1 MNVVRKISEISFFAG
16 RHRQFSCINISS
28 IYYRDKELAVQF
40 AYDTNSVI
48 LGCLIGAAMKVMP
61 LQILGLNHNTAPVE
75 IREQVVFSGDDI
87 ARALVSLTALPGVD
101 EAVLL
106 STCNRTE
113 FYVIADDDGRDRMRA
128 WLLDERKLDSSFG
141 DTLFTVNDEA
151 AIRHIFRVA
160 CGLDS
165 MILGEPQILGQLKDA
180 FRYAQDAGT
189 LGNQLGRLMQHTF
202 AVAKKIRTDTD
213 IGASP
218 VSVASAAVSLANQF
232 FAGFKKH
239 TALLVGAG
247 ATVELLAKHLSSRD
261 IGRLFVAN
269 RNVDR
274 ARELAGRFGGFAL
287 PLSEIEG
294 TLPEADILICS
305 TASPDPVI
313 RLDHMR
319 AAIKARKRKPIFAV
333 DIAVPRDIEVGVGD
347 LEDVYLYT
355 IDDLNKV
362 IQQGQ
367 GNREAAAI
375 EADKLLHEEI
385 LRYLNIERSKLAV
398 PVIAALREQSEA
410 IREEVNAQALRR
422 LARGESA
429 SDAIEYATAALM
441 KKMLHGPSVSLRKA
455 GEESNEDLIG
465 AARTL
470 YDLDKDTRG

>member
-1 MNVVRKISEISFFAG
+1 
-16 RHRQFSCINISS
+16 
-28 IYYRDKELAVQF
+28 
-40 AYDTNSVI
+40 
-48 LGCLIGAAMKVMP
+48 MP

-75 IREQVVFSGDDI
+75 IREQVVFSGDDT
-87 ARALVSLTALPGVD
+87 ARALGSMLELPGVD

-113 FYVIADDDGRDRMRA
+113 FYVITDDDGRGRLREWLHSDRN
-128 WLLDERKLDSSFG
+128 LDQSFG
-141 DTLFTVNDEA
+141 KSLFTLDDDA

-165 MILGEPQILGQLKDA
+165 MVLGEPQILGQLKDA
-180 FRYAQDAGT
+180 FRCAQDAGT
-189 LGNQLGRLMQHTF
+189 LGRQLGRLMQHTF
-202 AVAKKIRTDTD
+202 AVAKKIRTDTE

-218 VSVASAAVSLANQF
+218 VSVASAAVNLANQF
-232 FAGFKKH
+232 FAGFTKH

-247 ATVELLAKHLSSRD
+247 VTVELLAKHLSSRD

-269 RNVDR
+269 RNIER
-274 ARELAGRFGGFAL
+274 AQDLAGRFGGFAL

-305 TASPDPVI
+305 TASPDPVVK
-313 RLDHMR
+313 LEHMK

-333 DIAVPRDIEVGVGD
+333 DIAVPRDIEAGVAD

-355 IDDLNKV
+355 IDDLDKV

-367 GNREAAAI
+367 GNRQAAAI
-375 EADKLLHEEI
+375 EAGKLLDDEI
-385 LRYLNIERSKLAV
+385 RRYQNIERSKQAA
-398 PVIAALREQSEA
+398 PVIAALREQTGT
-410 IREEVNAQALRR
+410 IRDEVNAQALRR

-429 SDAIEYATAALM
+429 NDAIEYATAALM
-441 KKMLHGPSVSLRKA
+441 KKILHSPSVSLRKA
-455 GEESNEDLIG
+455 AERSDEELIE

-470 YDLDKDTRG
+470 FNLDTDKNA

>member
-1 MNVVRKISEISFFAG
+1 
-16 RHRQFSCINISS
+16 
-28 IYYRDKELAVQF
+28 
-40 AYDTNSVI
+40 
-48 LGCLIGAAMKVMP
+48 MP

-87 ARALVSLTALPGVD
+87 ARALGSMIELPGVD

-113 FYVIADDDGRDRMRA
+113 FYCITDDDGRDHLRE
-128 WLLDERKLDSSFG
+128 WLHSDRNLDQSFG
-141 DTLFTVNDEA
+141 ETLFTLDDDA

-165 MILGEPQILGQLKDA
+165 MVLGEPQILGQLKDA
-180 FRYAQDAGT
+180 FRYAQEAGT
-189 LGNQLGRLMQHTF
+189 LGRQLSRLMQHTF
-202 AVAKKIRTDTD
+202 AVAKKIRTDTE

-218 VSVASAAVSLANQF
+218 VSVASAAVNLANQF
-232 FAGFKKH
+232 FAGFTKH

-247 ATVELLAKHLSSRD
+247 VTVELLAKHLSSRD

-269 RNVDR
+269 RNIDR
-274 ARELAGRFGGFAL
+274 AQDLAGRFGGFAL

-305 TASPDPVI
+305 TASPDPVV
-313 RLDHMR
+313 RLDHMK

-333 DIAVPRDIEVGVGD
+333 DIAVPRDIESGVAD

-355 IDDLNKV
+355 IDDLDKV

-367 GNREAAAI
+367 GNRQAAAI
-375 EADKLLHEEI
+375 EAGKLLDDEI
-385 LRYLNIERSKLAV
+385 RRYQNIERSKQAA
-398 PVIAALREQSEA
+398 PVIAALREHCLT
-410 IREEVNAQALRR
+410 IRDEVNAKALRR

-429 SDAIEYATAALM
+429 DDAIEYATAALM
-441 KKMLHGPSVSLRKA
+441 KKILHSPSVSLRKA
-455 GEESNEDLIG
+455 AEHSDEELIE

-470 YDLDKDTRG
+470 FSLDTDKKA

>member
-1 MNVVRKISEISFFAG
+1 
-16 RHRQFSCINISS
+16 
-28 IYYRDKELAVQF
+28 
-40 AYDTNSVI
+40 
-48 LGCLIGAAMKVMP
+48 MP

-75 IREQVVFSGDDI
+75 IREQVVFSGNDV
-87 ARALVSLTALPGVD
+87 ARALGSMIELPGVD

-113 FYVIADDDGRDRMRA
+113 FYVITDDDGRGRLREWLHSDRN
-128 WLLDERKLDSSFG
+128 LDPSFG
-141 DTLFTVNDEA
+141 ETLFTLDDDA

-165 MILGEPQILGQLKDA
+165 MVLGEPQILGQLKDA

-189 LGNQLGRLMQHTF
+189 LGRQLGRLMQHTF
-202 AVAKKIRTDTD
+202 AVAKKIRTDTE

-218 VSVASAAVSLANQF
+218 VSVASAAVNLANQF
-232 FAGFKKH
+232 FAGFTKH

-247 ATVELLAKHLSSRD
+247 VTVELLAKHLSSRD

-269 RNVDR
+269 RNIDR
-274 ARELAGRFGGFAL
+274 AQDLAGRFGGFAL

-305 TASPDPVI
+305 TASPDPVV
-313 RLDHMR
+313 RLDHMK
-319 AAIKARKRKPIFAV
+319 AAVKARKRKPIFAV
-333 DIAVPRDIEVGVGD
+333 DIAVPRDIESGVAD

-355 IDDLNKV
+355 IDDLDKV

-367 GNREAAAI
+367 GNRQAAAI
-375 EADKLLHEEI
+375 EAGKLLDDEI
-385 LRYLNIERSKLAV
+385 RRYQNIERSKQAA
-398 PVIAALREQSEA
+398 PVIAALREQIET
-410 IREEVNAQALRR
+410 IRDEVNTQALRR

-429 SDAIEYATAALM
+429 NDAIEYATAALM
-441 KKMLHGPSVSLRKA
+441 KKILHSPSVSLRKA
-455 GEESNEDLIG
+455 AEHSDEELIE

-470 YDLDKDTRG
+470 FSLDTDKKA